1 MIYDVAIIGAGPAGL
16 SAARVL
22 SQSGKTVIMID
33 DHPKVGGKL
42 HGQLHEE
49 SNGKWWIGKEIADNL
64 LAEINLNNVTIL
76 NNYQTW
82 SIEKE
87 DTWTLHIS
95 HIGGIPD
102 SLKRVHACKLLLTT
116 GSVEKPLPVPGWDRA
131 GVLAIGGA
139 QVLTNDYNIKVG
151 EKAAF
156 VGIDI
161 LSLSIARSLKLSGVD
176 VIGIFIESPSKLAKS
191 KVTPLTKL
199 KEFKDMAKYAPS
211 LFMRLGSVFL
221 QSNFGRKLAITF
233 YPKGGLKV
241 WGIPLY
247 LKETVEEIY
256 GDETVTHLQTTYLN
270 SAGEKVKVGRE
281 LKVDTVCTSGGL
293 MPQNELAEI
302 IGCSFVR
309 LEGLSGVVPLH
320 NEAMETEVDDAF
332 VAGNITGI
340 ESAKVA
346 EKQGIVAGMSILKQ
360 FGEAVSLDEHIQA
373 VKDERK
379 AAEITFHPN
388 VFKAREKIQGIWEQ
402 KKVK

>member
-16 SAARVL
+16 GAARIL
-22 SQSGKTVIMID
+22 SEAGKTVVMID

-49 SNGKWWIGKEIADNL
+49 SKGDWWIGKEVSQALFARLNL
-64 LAEINLNNVTIL
+64 DFVTVL
-76 NNYQTW
+76 RSYQTW

-87 DTWTLHIS
+87 EVWKLHLS
-95 HIGGIPD
+95 QVAGDQD
-102 SLKRVHACKLLLTT
+102 SLKKVYAHKLLLAT

-139 QVLTNDYNIKVG
+139 QVLTNDYQVKVG
-151 EKAAF
+151 ERAAF
-156 VGIDI
+156 VGVDI

-176 VIGIFIESPSKLAKS
+176 VVGIFIEPPSKLAKS
-191 KVTPLTKL
+191 KVTPLSKL
-199 KEFKDMAKYAPS
+199 KEFKSMAKYAPS
-211 LFMRLGSVFL
+211 LFMRLGSIFL
-221 QSNFGRKLAITF
+221 QSKFGRKLAILF
-233 YPKGGLKV
+233 YPKGGLKA

-256 GDETVTHLQTTYLN
+256 GDETVTHIQTTYLN
-270 SAGEKVKVGRE
+270 ASGEKVKVGRE

-293 MPQNELAEI
+293 IPQNELAEI

-309 LEGLSGVVPLH
+309 LDGLSGVVPLH
-320 NEAMETEVDDAF
+320 NEAMETEVEDAF

-346 EKQGIVAGMSILKQ
+346 EKQGVVAALSILRSL
-360 FGEAVSLDEHIQA
+360 GESVLLDEALEAVKQ
-373 VKDERK
+373 EREK
-379 AAEITFHPN
+379 AEITFHPDI
-388 VFKAREKIQGIWEQ
+388 VQARKEVNHIWEK
-402 KKVK
+402 KKVR